1 MKLSAW
7 LLFTLSLFSLPFSA
21 SAQASFPARGFSP
34 ILDDIQAEAKLKNF
48 KDFFFTPSKNKV
60 FHQGYLYR
68 FEFTHYPRTGSPIV
82 HYGMLSGP
90 APESSRLRIDLYLN
104 AENAFPYTS
113 FFLSRDSNHSQLWQW
128 SKSTQSTK
136 EVLARDWLL
145 PWVEGINHAPF
156 DLLMPFVK
164 WPYQY
169 EKSGRVCGRPAHLFL
184 FTPPNESSFS
194 KTDLSSVR
202 LAIDDTYNAP
212 LRIEHRDGG
221 ILPNRT
227 FSLQSFKKVADRWV
241 VKTIDSKDR
250 DSGSKTRFELK
261 AVAHGLD
268 LPESTFQKSGLAFPV
283 QLSSIVFDKI

>member
-1 MKLSAW
+1 MKLSVW
-7 LLFTLSLFSLPFSA
+7 LLITLCLYTLPFTG
-21 SAQASFPARGFSP
+21 SAQSSFPARGFAP
-34 ILDDIQAEAKLKNF
+34 ILDNIQAEAKLKSF
-48 KDFFFTPSKNKV
+48 IDFFFPPPKEKV

-68 FEFTHYPRTGSPIV
+68 FEFTHYPRTGTPTV

-90 APESSRLRIDLYLN
+90 APESSRLRIDLYLD
-104 AENAFPYTS
+104 ADNAFPYTS
-113 FFLSRDSNHSQLWQW
+113 FFLSRGSNACRLWKW
-128 SKSTQSTK
+128 SKSTESTK
-136 EVLARDWLL
+136 EILASDWLL
-145 PWVEGINHAPF
+145 PWVEGINHSPF
-156 DLLMPFVK
+156 DLLMPFLQ

-169 EKSGRVCGRPAHLFL
+169 EKSGRVCGRPAHLFV
-184 FTPPNESSFS
+184 FTPQNESSFS
-194 KTDLSSVR
+194 QNALSSVR
-202 LAIDDTYNAP
+202 LAIDDAYNAP
-212 LRIEHRDGG
+212 LRIEHQDGG